1 MGPTG
6 SGEHGRATVASSW
19 RLTPTTRGVGC
30 LGSINTTVRVRGRL
44 EGSVRVPPSKSY
56 THRAVVMASLAN
68 GDSTVTNPL
77 VSGDTNATVNACK
90 AFGAAI
96 VKRGGTFA
104 VRGTRPRTPED
115 VVNVENSGTTLR
127 LLTSIFS
134 LTQDGYAVL
143 TGDASIRKR
152 PMQPLLDALGQLG
165 VHAWSSRGNGCAP
178 VVVRGGGMQGGTASI
193 RGDVSSQFVSSLITA
208 APFADEDVT
217 VRVRDAVSKPYIDAT
232 LAVASK
238 FGVRT
243 KRKSYSSFFTASGQD
258 YRPCTFRVPADIS
271 SASFIAAAVAIAG
284 GSVRLEGLDFTLPQ
298 GDANIVDVLKSM
310 GASVKKSEEQIVVES
325 DGGSLDGGTFDL
337 ADTPDL
343 LPVVAALAL
352 KCGSPVEVVGVAH
365 ARFKETD
372 RIGVLT
378 EELKKLGAKVE
389 ERRDG
394 LAIRPAELHAS
405 ILDAHHDHRMFMAFS
420 LVSMLFP
427 SGTPV
432 VGVESLDVSYPSFL
446 RDLKDLGAQVRS
458 EEN

>member
-1 MGPTG
+1 M
-6 SGEHGRATVASSW
+6 
-19 RLTPTTRGVGC
+19 RGVGS
-30 LGSINTTVRVRGRL
+30 LGNVNTTVRVKGRL

-56 THRAVVMASLAN
+56 THRAVVMASLSN
-68 GDSTVTNPL
+68 GDSTVINPL
-77 VSGDTNATVNACK
+77 VSRDTNATVEACK
-90 AFGAAI
+90 AFGAE
-96 VKRGGTFA
+96 VVQHDGRFV
-104 VRGTRPRTPED
+104 VRGSRPRTPED

-127 LLTSIFS
+127 FMTSLFS
-134 LTQDGYAVL
+134 LTPEGYSVL

-165 VHAWSSRGNGCAP
+165 VSAWSSRGNGCAP
-178 VVVRGGGMQGGTASI
+178 VVVKGGGIQGGTANI

-217 VRVRDAVSKPYIDAT
+217 VEVRDVVSKPYIDAT

-243 KRKSYSSFFTASGQD
+243 KRESYSSFFTASGQV
-258 YRPCTFRVPADIS
+258 YKPCTFSVPADLS

-284 GSVRLEGLDFTLPQ
+284 GSVRLGGLDFALPQ
-298 GDANIVDVLKSM
+298 GDAIIVDVLESM
-310 GASVKKSEEQIVVES
+310 GARVKKSEEEILVES
-325 DGGSLDGGTFDL
+325 DGGTLEGGTFDL

-343 LPVVAALAL
+343 LPVVTALAL

-372 RIGVLT
+372 RIEVLT
-378 EELKKLGAKVE
+378 EELKKLGASVE

-394 LAIRPAELHAS
+394 LTIRPAELHAS
-405 ILDAHHDHRMFMAFS
+405 ILDAHDDHRMFMAFS

-427 SGTPV
+427 SGIPV

-446 RDLKDLGAQVRS
+446 KDLKVLGAEVRS